1 MKPLYA
7 TSSQRFNPQRSRR
20 EIYRLPLHSQI
31 LAAAGKK
38 NGAKAG
44 VMSEPKPTDKKPAD
58 RLVLPKGWSLKQAH
72 AAVVL
77 RDHLGAESE
86 AFGAYCRA
94 LGVQT
99 TQVARLASWF
109 ASHELTDLQARME
122 AENSL
127 HQEQIRIKQLMHEL
141 QRKDKALAETARPV
155 ECE

>member
-1 MKPLYA
+1 
-7 TSSQRFNPQRSRR
+7 
-20 EIYRLPLHSQI
+20 
-31 LAAAGKK
+31 
-38 NGAKAG
+38 
-44 VMSEPKPTDKKPAD
+44 MSEPKPTDKKPAD

-109 ASHELTDLQARME
+109 ASHELTDLQARKQSSSRT
-122 AENSL
+122 NT
-127 HQEQIRIKQLMHEL
+127 HQAA
-141 QRKDKALAETARPV
+141 DV
-155 ECE
+155 

>member
-1 MKPLYA
+1 
-7 TSSQRFNPQRSRR
+7 
-20 EIYRLPLHSQI
+20 
-31 LAAAGKK
+31 
-38 NGAKAG
+38 
-44 VMSEPKPTDKKPAD
+44 MSEPKPTDKKPAD
-58 RLVLPKGWSLKQAH
+58 RLVLPNGWSLKQAH